1 VDRDPDALH
10 RDAGQVRGSQA
21 PAHRRATPNLL
32 EQRGPGLR
40 LNAMMREI
48 KESDWK
54 LLRQLDT
61 EAVERFCK
69 QILLEI
75 ERINSDRAESFH
87 QKYLDIYALLHR
99 RDKEIAQT
107 FDDLRR
113 TTAFIHLAS
122 MKDRGLLTEDELV
135 RFSQETQDVVHHLLG
150 S

>member
-1 VDRDPDALH
+1 MTR
-10 RDAGQVRGSQA
+10 Q
-21 PAHRRATPNLL
+21 
-32 EQRGPGLR
+32 
-40 LNAMMREI
+40 I

-54 LLRQLDT
+54 LLRQLHSV
-61 EAVERFCK
+61 ALERFCK
-69 QILLEI
+69 QILMEV
-75 ERINSDRAESFH
+75 ERVNSDAAKSFH

-113 TTAFIHLAS
+113 STAFIHLAS
-122 MKDRGLLTEDELV
+122 MKGRGLLTEDEFV

>member
-1 VDRDPDALH
+1 M
-10 RDAGQVRGSQA
+10 
-21 PAHRRATPNLL
+21 

-40 LNAMMREI
+40 LSAMMRQI

-54 LLRQLDT
+54 LLRQLHS

-75 ERINSDRAESFH
+75 ERINSDRAKSFH
-87 QKYLDIYALLHR
+87 QKYLDIFEVLHR

-113 TTAFIHLAS
+113 STALTQLAS
-122 MKDRGLLTEDELV
+122 MKARGLLTEDEFL
-135 RFSQETQDVVHHLLG
+135 RFSQETRDVVDLVLG